1 MKGTIYVYS
10 YPTTLKYKQLFK
22 IGLTSRNAKT
32 RIAEQQGTATP
43 EAPIKFLEYQVDV
56 NSQRDLEKLE
66 KDIHNVFKLKDKW
79 SRESGAREW
88 FGPTNISEIND
99 VINDV
104 ISKSNQVS
112 TSRKEFIQYIPQKCQ
127 IEGEPA
133 IREALK
139 TQDKVQAICA
149 TGTGK
154 TILSYALVR
163 NTNKTVLF
171 LCPTIALVNQT
182 KDEWCK
188 FQDINSLIVCSN
200 KDSEDVDTI
209 VSTDPTVID
218 AFLSS
223 KIESKLNVVFGT
235 YHSAEA
241 ISLAQASSNTEF
253 DIVFY
258 DEAHQT
264 VTHADG
270 RNHQA
275 VLDCFIKSK
284 KKVFVTAT
292 RKITNHDG
300 GVNVA
305 TMNDVEKYGEVAYEL
320 TVAEA
325 IQKGWSVPFQTYM
338 MEVSQNSYNEVVEE
352 IIDNTT
358 ISYDNDLMKARHV
371 SSLVCLLKSINKL
384 GSKKIATFHT
394 TNSSALKFAELI
406 SELKVKGLLETDVLT
421 RELTANNTQEFRK
434 NFLATE
440 FCNAETAVIASAKWM
455 REGVDIPCL
464 DTIIIVDPIGSG
476 IACVQTIGRAL
487 RIDKNNP
494 DKVAK
499 IIIPSFIG
507 DDFDTSKDNTVLTV
521 ISNLHDIDES
531 ANFEF
536 DVVSPNGE
544 RVMRNTT
551 FRVMQ
556 DVEIPDSRR
565 IELNEYI
572 ETIQLRALG
581 LYKQVKREERIEEF
595 MGALESFSF

>member
-1 MKGTIYVYS
+1 MKGIIYVYS
-10 YPTTLKYKQLFK
+10 YPLYQREKGWYK
-22 IGLTSRNAKT
+22 IGKTIQTGKKRVAQQTTGMPEGATIHYQFEIEIEKESEIYNLETSIQNR
-32 RIAEQQGTATP
+32 
-43 EAPIKFLEYQVDV
+43 
-56 NSQRDLEKLE
+56 
-66 KDIHNVFKLKDKW
+66 FKLKDKW
-79 SRESGAREW
+79 VREGGGTEW
-88 FGPTNISEIND
+88 FGPTDLDEILK
-99 VINDV
+99 V
-104 ISKSNQVS
+104 SKEEIEKLGNKEL
-112 TSRKEFIQYIPQKCQ
+112 TKEFIEYVPQKCQ

-133 IREALK
+133 IRKALE

-154 TILSYALVR
+154 TILCYSLVR
-163 NTNKTVLF
+163 DTNKIVLF

-182 KDEWCK
+182 KDEWSK
-188 FQDINSLIVCSN
+188 FQEINSLIVCSN
-200 KDSEDVDTI
+200 KDSEDEDTI
-209 VSTDPTVID
+209 VSTNPSV
-218 AFLSS
+218 
-223 KIESKLNVVFGT
+223 IESFLLSTMKSRLNVVFGT

-241 ISLAQASSNTEF
+241 ISLAQTSSNIEF

-264 VTHADG
+264 VTHDDG
-270 RNHQA
+270 RNHRP

-300 GVNVA
+300 VFNVA

-320 TVAEA
+320 TIAEA
-325 IQKGWSVPFQTYM
+325 IAKGWSVPFETYM
-338 MEVSQNSYNEVVEE
+338 MEVSQNAYDDVVNEIME
-352 IIDNTT
+352 NTT
-358 ISYDNDLMKARHV
+358 VSYDNYLMKARHV
-371 SSLVCLLKSINKL
+371 SSLVCLLKSIDKL

-394 TNSSALKFAELI
+394 TNASALKFAELI
-406 SELKVKGLLETDVLT
+406 TELKVKGLLKNSVLT

-440 FCNAETAVIASAKWM
+440 FCNADTAVIASAKWM

-494 DKVAK
+494 EKVAK

-507 DDFDTSKDNTVLTV
+507 DDFDTSKDSTVLTV
-521 ISNLHDIDES
+521 MSNLYDIDES
-531 ANFEF
+531 SNFEF

-544 RVMRNTT
+544 RAMRNTT

-556 DVEIPDSRR
+556 DIEIPDSRR
-565 IELNEYI
+565 VEINEYAD
-572 ETIQLRALG
+572 TIQLRSLG
-581 LYKQVKREERIEEF
+581 LYDQVKREEKIQYLEE
-595 MGALESFSF
+595 ALLKPMF